1 MNEISEITPEEV
13 GEKAK
18 EAALAVEVSR
28 ATQIDSLNRE
38 SESRIISAVISH
50 FEQPAYSTR
59 ELDTRFRG
67 IENTQEQILKQT
79 TKTNG
84 SVIDLKLWRSYLTGG
99 FAVLT
104 LLILPTLGWI
114 LLNISDLATKVS
126 AVQAELKILLK

>member
-1 MNEISEITPEEV
+1 MNEVEMTPEEV

-38 SESRIISAVISH
+38 SEGRIITAVISH

-59 ELDTRFRG
+59 ELDTRFKG
-67 IENTQEQILKQT
+67 IEETQEQILQQT
-79 TKTNG
+79 KKTNG
-84 SVIDLKLWRSYLTGG
+84 SVIDLKLWRSYLAGAY
-99 FAVLT
+99 AVLV
-104 LLILPTLGWI
+104 LLMLPTLGWI

-126 AVQAELKILLK
+126 AVQAQLNILLK